1 MQLCKEF
8 LIGDI
13 WDYEIN
19 DIDIL
24 AELGQ
29 FNLFVITDL
38 IRIGN
43 KCGEAEAESLFNKYI
58 ENMTL
63 EQIVEELAYEVIG
76 ARPSDNEDEQADKKE
91 QTFSDVLWEFFNQ
104 IQTLDSKL
112 TLSEFRSMSTKN
124 MYKYAEGLKT
134 RYIAEINKMLS
145 EQYSNAGMIVQALG
159 GDLKEC
165 PRLDEDGTIHKKT
178 LLEKIIR
185 TKRIGGI
192 RS

>member
-24 AELGQ
+24 AELSQ
-29 FNLFVITDL
+29 FNLFVIIDL
-38 IRIGN
+38 LRIGN
-43 KCGEAEAESLFNKYI
+43 KCDEVEAESLFNKYI

-63 EQIVEELAYEVIG
+63 EQIAEELAYEAIG
-76 ARPSDNEDEQADKKE
+76 ARPSDNEDKQEDKKE
-91 QTFSDVLWEFFNQ
+91 QSLSDVLWEFFNQ
-104 IQTLDSKL
+104 IQTLDSKI
-112 TLSEFRSMSTKN
+112 TLSEFRSMSTKS

-165 PRLDEDGTIHKKT
+165 PRLNEDGTIHKKT
-178 LLEKIIR
+178 LLEKLLEL
-185 TKRIGGI
+185 KG
-192 RS
+192 